1 MSNFLF
7 FFSPLEL
14 QSSKPL
20 TTKILLLSLV
30 HAVFPA
36 QGHLQKEAVPLQTDL
51 SLHKYSG
58 YGKVFIPFST
68 TCHVDFIMNQL
79 LSSGK
84 QMETSADS
92 PCQRKRQE
100 EGEKNCWI

>member
-1 MSNFLF
+1 M
-7 FFSPLEL
+7 
-14 QSSKPL
+14 
-20 TTKILLLSLV
+20 V

-51 SLHKYSG
+51 SLHRYSG
-58 YGKVFIPFST
+58 YGMVFTPFST

-84 QMETSADS
+84 QTETSPDS
-92 PCQRKRQE
+92 PCQRNRQE